1 VSDDSGNRRGHERH
15 TAWFP
20 VRLDAEELGDCMGVT
35 KNVSRQGVL
44 LCSAEKF
51 VVGAPV
57 TVELHLDPDVQAPR
71 RVQGT
76 IVRLTPNEE
85 DPNGL
90 WPYKMAVEFDDPDP
104 VVTDRLDGGGER

>member
-1 VSDDSGNRRGHERH
+1 VSDENRNRRGQERH

-20 VRLDAEELGDCMGVT
+20 VRLDAEELGECMGVT
-35 KNVSRQGVL
+35 KNVSERGVL

-57 TVELHLDPDVQAPR
+57 TIEVHLEPGRQEPR
-71 RVQGT
+71 RVPGT

-85 DPNGL
+85 DPAGL

-104 VVTDRLDGGGER
+104 VVVHHLEADDEK

>member
-1 VSDDSGNRRGHERH
+1 MSDENQNRRGHDRH

-20 VRLDAEELGDCMGVT
+20 VRLDAQELGECIGVT
-35 KNVSRQGVL
+35 KNVSLQGVL
-44 LCSAEKF
+44 LCSANKF

-57 TVELHLDPDVQAPR
+57 TVELHLEPGKEAPR
-71 RVQGT
+71 SVQGT
-76 IVRLTPNEE
+76 IVRLTPNED

-104 VVTDRLDGGGER
+104 TVLERVDRGGEP